1 MRRITA
7 SSVRVWNHVLGLA
20 WLAIV
25 VLCAPSISLVA
36 QIGAPQQNAQTM
48 SSVWDGVYTA
58 SQVDRGKA
66 AYARH
71 CSRCHGD
78 DPANSRNP
86 LSGDRFAEH
95 WESRTLAD
103 LFHRIRDTMPP
114 GQAFTVGEGDK
125 LDALAYLL
133 QQNGFPEGRAELPP
147 DADALATIRITGKG
161 GPIPVRTGTLVRTTG
176 CLELRDDREWQLTS
190 ATEPERA
197 ALDPSSQ
204 TSRRQDPPQSGSRTI
219 VLLNPFPSPTAHR
232 GHRIAATG
240 FLVRRGDGD
249 AVNVVSLEMIAASC
263 MP

>member
-1 MRRITA
+1 VSA
-7 SSVRVWNHVLGLA
+7 WNDVRTLA
-20 WLAIV
+20 RLYVV
-25 VLCAPSISLVA
+25 VLCASSVA
-36 QIGAPQQNAQTM
+36 LATYDGAQQLDAQSM

-133 QQNGFPEGRAELPP
+133 QQNGFPEGRAELPS
-147 DADALATIRITGKG
+147 DGDALATIQITGKS
-161 GPIPVRTGTLVRTTG
+161 GPIPVRTGTLVRTAG
-176 CLELRDDREWQLTS
+176 CLELRDDREWQLTN

-197 ALDPSSQ
+197 ALDTSSQ

-219 VLLNPFPSPTAHR
+219 VLLNPFPSPATHR
-232 GHRIAATG
+232 GHRVAATG
-240 FLVRRGDGD
+240 FLVRRADGD
-249 AVNVVSLEMIAASC
+249 AVNVVSLEMLAPSC
-263 MP
+263 TP

>member
-1 MRRITA
+1 M
-7 SSVRVWNHVLGLA
+7 SNDVRTLAGLYVVVRCVSYLALATHVG
-20 WLAIV
+20 
-25 VLCAPSISLVA
+25 A
-36 QIGAPQQNAQTM
+36 QQPDTQSM
-48 SSVWDGVYTA
+48 SSVWEGVYTVA
-58 SQVDRGKA
+58 QADRGKA

-114 GQAFTVGEGDK
+114 GQAFTVGEADK

-133 QQNGFPEGRAELPP
+133 QQNGFPEGRAELPS
-147 DADALATIRITGKG
+147 DGDALATIQITGKG

-176 CLELRDDREWQLTS
+176 CLELRDDHEWQLTS
-190 ATEPERA
+190 ATEPERT
-197 ALDPSSQ
+197 ALDTASNSG
-204 TSRRQDPPQSGSRTI
+204 SRQGSPQSEARTI
-219 VLLNPFPSPTAHR
+219 VLLNPFPSPAAHR
-232 GHRIAATG
+232 GHRVAATG
-240 FLVRRGDGD
+240 FLVRRAGGD
-249 AVNVVSLEMIAASC
+249 AVNVVSLEMLAPSC

>member
-1 MRRITA
+1 MSNDVRTLA
-7 SSVRVWNHVLGLA
+7 GLYVVALCSSYLALATHVG
-20 WLAIV
+20 
-25 VLCAPSISLVA
+25 A
-36 QIGAPQQNAQTM
+36 QQPDAQSR

-58 SQVDRGKA
+58 AQADRGKA

-114 GQAFTVGEGDK
+114 GEAFTVGAADK

-133 QQNGFPEGRAELPP
+133 KQNAFPEGGAELPS
-147 DADALATIRITGKG
+147 DGDALATIQITGKG

-176 CLELRDDREWQLTS
+176 CLELRDDREWALTN

-197 ALDPSSQ
+197 ALDTASKPSS
-204 TSRRQDPPQSGSRTI
+204 RQDSPQSEARTV
-219 VLLNPFPSPTAHR
+219 VLLNPFPSPIAHR
-232 GHRIAATG
+232 GHRVAATG
-240 FLVRRGDGD
+240 FLVRRADGD
-249 AVNVVSLEMIAASC
+249 AVNVVSLEMLAPSC
-263 MP
+263 VP

>member
-1 MRRITA
+1 MKTLSR
-7 SSVRVWNHVLGLA
+7 LYG
-20 WLAIV
+20 V
-25 VLCAPSISLVA
+25 VLYASYVA
-36 QIGAPQQNAQTM
+36 LAMHVAVQQAEAQST

-58 SQVDRGKA
+58 AQVDRGKA

-114 GQAFTVGEGDK
+114 GEASTVLAADK

-133 QQNGFPEGRAELPP
+133 QQNGFPEGRAELSS
-147 DADALATIRITGKG
+147 DGDALAAIQITGKS
-161 GPIPVRTGTLVRTTG
+161 GPIPVRTGTLVRTAG
-176 CLELRDDREWQLTS
+176 CLELHDNREWQLIN
-190 ATEPERA
+190 ATEPERT
-197 ALDPSSQ
+197 ALETSSR
-204 TSRRQDPPQSGSRTI
+204 TGSRQDSPQSGSRTI
-219 VLLNPFPSPTAHR
+219 VLLNPFPSPAAHR

-240 FLVRRGDGD
+240 FLVRRANGD
-249 AVNVVSLEMIAASC
+249 AVNVVSLEMLTPSC
-263 MP
+263 TP

>member
-1 MRRITA
+1 
-7 SSVRVWNHVLGLA
+7 VRTLPYRH
-20 WLAIV
+20 IV
-25 VLCAPSISLVA
+25 VLCVTSIALVA
-36 QIGAPQQNAQTM
+36 HIGAQQPDAQSM
-48 SSVWDGVYTA
+48 STVWDGVYTA

-103 LFHRIRDTMPP
+103 LFYRIRDTMPP
-114 GQAFTVGEGDK
+114 GEASTVGAADK

-133 QQNGFPEGRAELPP
+133 QRNGFPEGRAELPS
-147 DADALATIRITGKG
+147 DGDALATIQITGKG
-161 GPIPVRTGTLVRTTG
+161 GPIPVRTGTLVRTAG
-176 CLELRDDREWQLTS
+176 CLEQHDDREWQLTN
-190 ATEPERA
+190 ATEPERT
-197 ALDPSSQ
+197 ALDTSSQ
-204 TSRRQDPPQSGSRTI
+204 TSSRQDSPPSGSRTI

-240 FLVRRGDGD
+240 FLVRRADGD